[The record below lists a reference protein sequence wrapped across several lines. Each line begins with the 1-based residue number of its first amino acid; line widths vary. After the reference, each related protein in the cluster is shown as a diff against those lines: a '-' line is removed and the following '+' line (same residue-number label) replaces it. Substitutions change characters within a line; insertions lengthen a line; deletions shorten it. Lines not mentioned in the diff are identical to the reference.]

1 MLWRPDGGLK
11 TKPIENRIVQEAGP
25 GKGPASFLFRRALA
39 AGVVDGVIGAVFPGE
54 DQLADGHDV
63 VALLKEV
70 FQDAGQGLRG
80 VEGGVVEE
88 DDGPGADLGG
98 HPVGDGGGIVVLPVQ
113 AVPAGSGCKGLGGKA
128 FEVAS
133 SS

>member
-39 AGVVDGVIGAVFPGE
+39 AGVVDGVVGAVFPGE

-63 VALLKEV
+63 VALLKGYSRMPGRASGVWRAALWKRTMDPGPTLEV
-70 FQDAGQGLRG
+70 TRS
-80 VEGGVVEE
+80 VMV
-88 DDGPGADLGG
+88 GA
-98 HPVGDGGGIVVLPVQ
+98 
-113 AVPAGSGCKGLGGKA
+113 S
-128 FEVAS
+128 
-133 SS
+133 